1 MQEFFDT
8 FRQAIGSVLSQCSGT
23 PWTARD
29 TESSGTLYEHRIS
42 ISTTGNLTGTLELR
56 FDGTTGAALAQALLM
71 SPDPPLQFGTEEREA
86 VEELVRQICGIV
98 ASALRPRFS
107 EVNFQVSA
115 QNEVDSAHVSRTFS
129 LEREG
134 LQTRIELA
142 IDSALASA
150 LEVRTV
156 KTDHPALRQAL
167 ANRNLELLMDV
178 RLGVRLRFGSR
189 RMRLR
194 EVLELHP
201 GTVVELD
208 RQVQEPVELLVDT
221 KLIAKGEVVVIDG
234 NYGLRISDVVA
245 PRELAETL
253 QQGA

>member
-1 MQEFFDT
+1 MQEFIEV
-8 FRQAIGSVLSQCSGT
+8 FRQAIESVLSQCSGT
-23 PWTARD
+23 PWTVQE
-29 TESSGTLYEHRIS
+29 TEFTNASTEHRIAMATS
-42 ISTTGNLTGTLELR
+42 SNSLAGTLEFR
-56 FDGTTGAALAQALLM
+56 FDAPAGAALAQALLM
-71 SPDPPLQFGTEEREA
+71 SPEPAAQFGAEEREA
-86 VEELVRQICGIV
+86 VEELARQICGV
-98 ASALRPRFS
+98 AATALRPQFS
-107 EVNFQVSA
+107 EVSFQVPA
-115 QNEVDSAHVSRTFS
+115 QSSIDTPTTSRFFALQRDGLETTLELVLDST
-129 LEREG
+129 L
-134 LQTRIELA
+134 T
-142 IDSALASA
+142 SALQ
-150 LEVRTV
+150 VRTV
-156 KTDHPALRQAL
+156 ETDRPALRQAL
-167 ANRNLELLMDV
+167 ANRNLELLLDV

-253 QQGA
+253 Q

>member
-1 MQEFFDT
+1 MQEFFDV

-23 PWTARD
+23 PWTARE
-29 TESSGTLYEHRIS
+29 TEPSGVLNEHRIS
-42 ISTTGNLTGTLELR
+42 ISATGNLAGTLELR
-56 FDGTTGAALAQALLM
+56 FDSTAGAALAQALLM
-71 SPDPPLQFGTEEREA
+71 SPEPALQFGTEEREA
-86 VEELVRQICGIV
+86 VEELIRQICGIA

-107 EVNFQVSA
+107 EVSFHVPAQTTIESPQVSR
-115 QNEVDSAHVSRTFS
+115 SFS
-129 LEREG
+129 LEREAF
-134 LQTRIELA
+134 QTRIELA
-142 IDSALASA
+142 LDSALASA

-156 KTDHPALRQAL
+156 RTDHPALRQAL

-245 PRELAETL
+245 PRELAESL